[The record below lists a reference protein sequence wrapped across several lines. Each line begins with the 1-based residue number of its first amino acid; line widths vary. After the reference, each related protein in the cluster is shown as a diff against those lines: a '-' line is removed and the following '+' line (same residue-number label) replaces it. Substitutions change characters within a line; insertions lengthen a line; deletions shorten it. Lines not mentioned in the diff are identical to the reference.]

1 MLYLSRADEAED
13 AGGRIVAGVTKAG
26 RRPLFNLVLTGLVL
40 TGLAVLALTGC
51 ASTPPP
57 PPPKPVAA
65 LPPPPPPPPPRVRP
79 RPVPRP
85 AHKPEAPPETPGD
98 EAMAMAAPQPGGPP
112 PAPVPPRA
120 SELIGLDQS
129 AAARL
134 FGAAAETA
142 EEPPAT
148 VWRWRS
154 ASCELDL
161 FFYLDLRS
169 GRMRS
174 LRYAFKGDAGDSA
187 EQQDCLR
194 SLSVARRT

>member
-1 MLYLSRADEAED
+1 VRKAEW
-13 AGGRIVAGVTKAG
+13 
-26 RRPLFNLVLTGLVL
+26 RPLFNFVL
-40 TGLAVLALTGC
+40 TGLAATALAAC
-51 ASTPPP
+51 AQPPP
-57 PPPKPVAA
+57 SAPPKPVAA
-65 LPPPPPPPPPRVRP
+65 LPPPPPPPKPLPRH

-85 AHKPEAPPETPGD
+85 AHKPEAPPEGVAGSED
-98 EAMAMAAPQPGGPP
+98 EAVAFAAPEPGVRP
-112 PAPVPPRA
+112 PASAVSPRA

-129 AAARL
+129 AASRL
-134 FGAAAETA
+134 FGAAVETA

-174 LRYAFKGDAGDSA
+174 LRYAFKGDAGDSV

-194 SLSVARRT
+194 SLAAARRT

>member
-1 MLYLSRADEAED
+1 L
-13 AGGRIVAGVTKAG
+13 VAVA
-26 RRPLFNLVLTGLVL
+26 LV
-40 TGLAVLALTGC
+40 GC
-51 ASTPPP
+51 AQPPP
-57 PPPKPVAA
+57 PEPPKPVAA
-65 LPPPPPPPPPRVRP
+65 LPPPPEPPKPVPRH

-85 AHKPEAPPETPGD
+85 AHKPEAPPGGVAGSDD
-98 EAMAMAAPQPGGPP
+98 EAVAFAAPESPARP
-112 PAPVPPRA
+112 PAAAAPPRA

-129 AAARL
+129 AASRL

-174 LRYAFKGDAGDSA
+174 LRYAFKGDAGDSS

-194 SLSVARRT
+194 SLAMARRT

>member
-1 MLYLSRADEAED
+1 M
-13 AGGRIVAGVTKAG
+13 
-26 RRPLFNLVLTGLVL
+26 
-40 TGLAVLALTGC
+40 AV
-51 ASTPPP
+51 PPA
-57 PPPKPVAA
+57 V
-65 LPPPPPPPPPRVRP
+65 
-79 RPVPRP
+79 
-85 AHKPEAPPETPGD
+85 
-98 EAMAMAAPQPGGPP
+98 P
-112 PAPVPPRA
+112 PAPPAPPRT
-120 SELIGLDQS
+120 SELIGLDQK
-129 AAARL
+129 AASRI

-154 ASCELDL
+154 ANCELDL

-194 SLSVARRT
+194 SLAMARKT